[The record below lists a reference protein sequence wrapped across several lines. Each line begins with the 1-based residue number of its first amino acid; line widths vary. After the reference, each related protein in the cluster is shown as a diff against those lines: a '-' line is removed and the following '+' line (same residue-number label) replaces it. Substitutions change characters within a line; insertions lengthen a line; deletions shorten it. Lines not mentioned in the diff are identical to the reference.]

1 MNFELFDIGIF
12 GDLVFDFVID
22 FFSVGDWFLGFS
34 VWFEGVYKV
43 FVVNEVIFVFV
54 KYIGYRFYF

>member
-34 VWFEGVYKV
+34 VRFEGVYKV

>member
-34 VWFEGVYKV
+34 VGFEGVYKV
-43 FVVNEVIFVFV
+43 FVVNEVIFVFI